1 MVTQATDLPTIK
13 KLSCVVQNYD
23 WGLLG
28 KESLAG
34 KIFQLNT
41 GKDLQSDKPY
51 AEVNIQNLYC
61 IIYWW

>member
-1 MVTQATDLPTIK
+1 MVSQAIDSSMIK

-41 GKDLQSDKPY
+41 GRALQSDKPY
-51 AEVNIQNLYC
+51 AEVNDQNLDC
-61 IIYWW
+61 LIHR